1 MTKLLGLILVVAITA
16 GFCGTAAGEQGMW
29 KLDQLELLELK
40 SKGLEIDTEDI
51 YRPDGDCLA
60 AATVLLGGGTSAFVS
75 PNGLMLTNHHV
86 AYGGVQ
92 RASTQGTDYLT
103 NGFLAESYEEEI
115 QAPGVE
121 ALLIQEIRDVTDEV
135 LAAGEG
141 IEDLV
146 KRQRAIDAKI
156 QEMTDAIE
164 EEADDMD
171 ARIASMYNGKEY
183 QLYVY
188 KRFEDIRVV
197 YMPPLAIGNY
207 GGDIDNWMWP
217 RHTGD
222 FAFARAYVS
231 PDGVGRKY
239 DPENVPYRPENW
251 LQVSTRDLD
260 PGDLA
265 FSLGFPGTT
274 TRYRTY
280 NSAKYWYELEL
291 PRSIELYE
299 DGIAMLDEVGQDSP
313 MAEMKVAGF
322 KKGLANAHK
331 NYEGMLAA
339 MTGYDFVNSKLRE
352 SRELGEF
359 INSKKEYREEYGGV
373 TDEIAELYEPVIANK
388 DYNDVLDLFGYMAGT
403 LAGVANGIVYTVME
417 REKPDEDRDPNFSE
431 DDVER
436 GISRLDSRYMAYYE
450 PADRMGLEY
459 MLNKAAALPDEK
471 RVKGLDYILKDSERS
486 IGEWAEFIIGNTQLD
501 DLSFVKPLYH
511 KTSEE
516 LEALGDPMIDLA
528 IAVYPERDKQSDERE
543 EFSAKIRDLRKKYN
557 EALLLWKGGAVYPDA
572 NRTMRFSYG
581 TVKGYEPRDAISYLP
596 FTKLGGVIAKDTGE
610 EPFNVPEKLKEL
622 YAARDFGR
630 WIDPELDDVPVA
642 FIVDCDGTGGS
653 SGSPVLNS
661 KGEMIGIAFDG
672 VMEARLGDW
681 KYDPAVAREIC
692 VDMRYVLFVTEKY
705 AGADFLLK
713 ELGVM

>member
-1 MTKLLGLILVVAITA
+1 MTKLLGLVLVVTLTLFST
-16 GFCGTAAGEQGMW
+16 GVAAAEEGMW
-29 KLDQLELLELK
+29 KLDQLEMLDLK
-40 SKGLEIDTEDI
+40 SKGLEIDTEEI
-51 YRPDGDCLA
+51 YTPDGDCLA

-103 NGFLAESYEEEI
+103 DGFLAGSYEEEI
-115 QAPGVE
+115 RAPGVE
-121 ALLIQEIRDVTDEV
+121 ALLLRDIRDVTDEV
-135 LAAGEG
+135 LAAGER
-141 IEDLV
+141 IDDLV

-156 QEMTDAIE
+156 REMTDAVE
-164 EEADDMD
+164 EGADDID

-188 KRFEDIRVV
+188 KRIEDVRVV
-197 YMPPLAIGNY
+197 YMPPMAIGNY

-231 PDGVGRKY
+231 PEGVGRKY

-280 NSAKYWYELEL
+280 HSAKYWYEHEL
-291 PRSIELYE
+291 PGSIELYE
-299 DGIAMLDEVGQDSP
+299 DGIAMLDQVAQDSS

-322 KKGLANAHK
+322 RKGLANALK

-339 MTGYDFVNSKLRE
+339 MTSYDFVNGKLRE
-352 SRELGEF
+352 SKELMEF
-359 INSKKEYREEYGGV
+359 INGKKEYREKYGDV
-373 TDEIAELYEPVIANK
+373 MDEIAELYEPIIAKK

-403 LAGVANGIVYTVME
+403 LAGVANGVAYTVKE
-417 REKPDEDRDPNFSE
+417 REKPDEDRDPSFSE

-450 PADRMGLEY
+450 PADKMGLEY
-459 MLNKAAALPDEK
+459 ALNKAAALPDER

-486 IGEWAEFIIGNTQLD
+486 VAEWAEFIIENTQLD

-528 IAVYPERDKQSDERE
+528 VALYPERDKRSDERE
-543 EFSAKIRDLRKKYN
+543 EFSAKITELRKKYN

-581 TVKGYEPRDAISYLP
+581 TVKGYEPRDAVGYFP
-596 FTKLGGVIAKDTGE
+596 FTKLGGVIEKDTGE
-610 EPFNVPEKLKEL
+610 QPFNVPEKLKEL
-622 YAARDFGR
+622 HAARDFGR